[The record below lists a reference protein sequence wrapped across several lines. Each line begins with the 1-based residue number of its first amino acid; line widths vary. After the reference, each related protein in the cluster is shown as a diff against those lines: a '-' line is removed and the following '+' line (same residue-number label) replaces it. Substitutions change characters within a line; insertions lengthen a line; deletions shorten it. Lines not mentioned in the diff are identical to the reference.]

1 MRTSSKD
8 LGYALLVATG
18 VALAFI
24 INNIQG
30 AISPLFISLVLGLI
44 ITNTFGWSDKRV
56 MNFAAKRSLRFGVV
70 LLGFQITLD
79 QFLELGAKTIAAVII
94 IVTVVFFGVR
104 KISMLFGLSRT
115 LATFIAGGFA
125 ICGATAIAA
134 ISSTIKSF
142 ERENRGPSGDE
153 LKAKERDLSY
163 AVAIVAICGTLSVVA
178 LPFFARVFGL
188 TEVMTGAWIGAAVHD
203 VGQVVAT
210 ASLVGTQAID
220 SSIIVKLTRVVL
232 LVPLILFLVY
242 ENRDR
247 AEGADPVKVRA
258 NFPLFVL
265 FFIAV
270 AIFSNLLPD
279 SDWSRSLIDF
289 GEMGSK
295 IFLAVGLFGM
305 GLGVKWRSI
314 RLLGRKPLIL
324 GLSLWILSASFAL
337 GLLILF
343 GF

>member
-1 MRTSSKD
+1 MRITFKD
-8 LGYALLVATG
+8 LGYSLLIAAG
-18 VALAFI
+18 VALAFL
-24 INNIQG
+24 INNFEE
-30 AISPLFISLVLGLI
+30 ALSPLFISMVLGLV

-56 MNFAAKRSLRFGVV
+56 MNFAAKKSLRLGVV
-70 LLGFQITLD
+70 LLGFQITVD

-104 KISMLFGLSRT
+104 KISIVFGLSRT

-142 ERENRGPSGDE
+142 ERDSRGQSGEE

-163 AVAIVAICGTLSVVA
+163 AVAIVAICGTLSVVT
-178 LPFFARVFGL
+178 LPFIASLIGIS
-188 TEVMTGAWIGAAVHD
+188 EVLTGAWIGAAVHD

-210 ASLVGTQAID
+210 ASLVGSEAID
-220 SSIIVKLTRVVL
+220 TSIIVKLTRVVL
-232 LVPLILFLVY
+232 LVPLILFLIY
-242 ENRDR
+242 EDR
-247 AEGADPVKVRA
+247 EQSEKADPTKASA

-265 FFIAV
+265 FFLAV
-270 AIFSNLLPD
+270 AIFSNLLPE
-279 SDWSRSLIDF
+279 SDWSGSLIDF
-289 GEMGSK
+289 GQVGSK

-305 GLGVKWRSI
+305 GLGVKWKSI

-324 GLSLWILSASFAL
+324 GLSLWILSAGFAL
-337 GLLILF
+337 ALLIVL